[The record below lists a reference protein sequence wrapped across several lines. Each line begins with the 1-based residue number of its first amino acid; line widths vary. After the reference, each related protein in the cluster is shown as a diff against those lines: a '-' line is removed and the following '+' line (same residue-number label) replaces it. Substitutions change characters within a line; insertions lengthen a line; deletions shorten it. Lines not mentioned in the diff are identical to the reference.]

1 MYYPQEKLLHSSA
14 AIACICFKKKPKKPM
29 VSLQSIYEDYK
40 NVSNPSPPS
49 CIYGLTHHWLPEF
62 QVHDYGMYIKVIYL
76 I

>member
-1 MYYPQEKLLHSSA
+1 
-14 AIACICFKKKPKKPM
+14 M

-76 I
+76 MCVCVLPR